1 MRGTFKNP
9 NPGVKAGPLVL
20 RGAGMLALGALVA
33 PAAGLV
39 ALVAPSGDQPNE
51 CEPLLQQ
58 IRQGR

>member
-1 MRGTFKNP
+1 
-9 NPGVKAGPLVL
+9 
-20 RGAGMLALGALVA
+20 
-33 PAAGLV
+33 V